1 MIIGSLKDTQRIA
14 SFHPLFKTLF
24 DFLANNDL
32 SNIQLG
38 KTELL
43 KNKLYIICSTLEK
56 GASREQLLEGHRKYI
71 DVHILLEGKDTDTPS
86 VFIDVNPGEFVIV
99 YPEDLHAP
107 GIGDGKIRKLVAK
120 VLLDS

>member
-71 DVHILLEGKDTDTPS
+71 DVHILLEGKETIGWTPLCKALCKHKDYDEAKDYLLS
-86 VFIDVNPGEFVIV
+86 VSYTHLTLPTI
-99 YPEDLHAP
+99 L
-107 GIGDGKIRKLVAK
+107 LV
-120 VLLDS
+120 

>member
-1 MIIGSLKDTQRIA
+1 M
-14 SFHPLFKTLF
+14 
-24 DFLANNDL
+24 
-32 SNIQLG
+32 
-38 KTELL
+38 
-43 KNKLYIICSTLEK
+43 
-56 GASREQLLEGHRKYI
+56 LEGHRKYI
-71 DVHILLEGKDTDTPS
+71 DVHILLEGKETIGWTPLSKALCKQKDYDEAKDYLLYADTPS